1 MMIGTLKNLN
11 FEEDNFYF
19 HDYKIKNIS
28 KTKNYMILELGD
40 ISISFIKTINETSKN
55 PKNFLKEKYI
65 LSFEN
70 VEQEYVSFLIKKINS
85 SLFQVIDSS
94 LKKEK
99 NRFLVFFK
107 LFDINN
113 STFEEIK

>member
-1 MMIGTLKNLN
+1 
-11 FEEDNFYF
+11 
-19 HDYKIKNIS
+19 
-28 KTKNYMILELGD
+28 MILELGD

-70 VEQEYVSFLIKKINS
+70 VEQKYVSFLIKKLNS

-113 STFEEIK
+113 STFEEIKFFCDSITID